1 MPLNSPATRAA
12 FDERVR
18 RAARGDASA
27 FAELIVAERA
37 QMLRVAGYYVRSA
50 ADAEDAVQEAICR
63 AFTAL
68 PALEHPNYFRTWLI
82 RIVINV
88 SLSLLKSS
96 RRTVATGG
104 AEANTLAA
112 PREETDRRLDLMQ
125 ALSILPPKYRTVIR
139 LKYMHDLK
147 LTDIAEL
154 LELPLGTVKTYQHK
168 GLTLLRKQYRS
179 EIEDR
184 RRARAR
190 LENDRAAREETEM
203 ELESEL
209 ESELHSLL
217 HQWRERAQALTQ
229 RHFAAAE
236 TELAPFIE
244 DAFPRD
250 GAASELL
257 FIRTKPG
264 TDTGISVTLTPDGD
278 LIDYAADP
286 GLYDEADRQI
296 RLEPDE
302 LLEIGERFVRDHYPD
317 AFEQFNGPE
326 TEDRGDRLF
335 FTFSQHAAGMPL
347 PRSGF
352 WIDLHRAGFVTGF
365 KYFGA
370 RAEPAL
376 PDGLLTPEQVLE
388 QIDRELELNL
398 HFMTLHEEV
407 HVPGDNR
414 LHLVYMPNPYLTHR
428 SALPRSE
435 PPGADDLPAA
445 DIHDPCAG
453 SREAIADFMRRGVRT
468 ALSDPA
474 HLPETLG
481 IREADYELLREQT
494 TASEKTVVYR
504 RRDEGKPAGENGGTI
519 EHGGTA
525 EKSKPYTLD
534 DYMRERLEG
543 TVKLRY
549 DTVSGRLRGLMSLH
563 EEVGELDLSDDACLE
578 IALTLLHA
586 ADPLLFP
593 YLRLNAP
600 DEPEASDVPDGPDGP
615 DTPDTP
621 DTPDGPE
628 ASDVLDGPDT
638 PDKSEAEPPA
648 GRRTAAFIFSVCKN
662 GVPGFFHQ
670 VSINVNRT
678 TGRVTLYMDA
688 DLDTAELESLP
699 LVPSLSADEAKR
711 RLLAALEPRLTW
723 ATVYPDDDSGDKRD
737 ELRYAL
743 VDRESGRGIRLIDAH
758 TGQIV
763 TDKN

>member
-1 MPLNSPATRAA
+1 MNSPATRAA

-18 RAARGDASA
+18 RAAEGDASA

-37 QMLRVAGYYVRSA
+37 RMLRVAGYYVRGA

-88 SLSLLKSS
+88 SLGLLKSS

-125 ALSILPPKYRTVIR
+125 ALSVLPPKYRTVIR

-168 GLTLLRKQYRS
+168 GLTLLREQYRS

-209 ESELHSLL
+209 ESELYGLL

-286 GLYDEADRQI
+286 RLYDEAKRQA
-296 RLEPDE
+296 RLKPDE

-317 AFEQFNGPE
+317 AFERFNGPE
-326 TEDRGDRLF
+326 IEDRGDRLF
-335 FTFSQHAAGMPL
+335 FTFSQQAAGMPL

-376 PDGLLTPEQVLE
+376 SDGLLTPEQVLE

-428 SALPRSE
+428 SALLPSSQPAR
-435 PPGADDLPAA
+435 PGAGDLPAA
-445 DIHDPCAG
+445 DIPDPCAG
-453 SREAIADFMRRGVRT
+453 SREPIADFMRRGVRT
-468 ALSDPA
+468 ALPDPA
-474 HLPETLG
+474 DLPETLG

-494 TASEKTVVYR
+494 TGREKTVVYR
-504 RRDEGKPAGENGGTI
+504 RRDEGKPVG

-525 EKSKPYTLD
+525 ESVKPYTLD

-543 TVKLRY
+543 TVKLRF
-549 DTVSGRLRGLMSLH
+549 DTVSGRLRGLMNLH

-578 IALTLLHA
+578 LALTLLHA

-593 YLRLNAP
+593 YLRLNASDEP
-600 DEPEASDVPDGPDGP
+600 DEPDGPDGSDESEASDVPDGADG
-615 DTPDTP
+615 
-621 DTPDGPE
+621 
-628 ASDVLDGPDT
+628 
-638 PDKSEAEPPA
+638 PDKSEAAPPA
-648 GRRTAAFIFSVCKN
+648 RRRTAAFIFSVCKN

-723 ATVYPDDDSGDKRD
+723 ATVYPDDDSGEKRD

-743 VDRESGRGIRLIDAH
+743 VDRKSGRGIRLIDAH